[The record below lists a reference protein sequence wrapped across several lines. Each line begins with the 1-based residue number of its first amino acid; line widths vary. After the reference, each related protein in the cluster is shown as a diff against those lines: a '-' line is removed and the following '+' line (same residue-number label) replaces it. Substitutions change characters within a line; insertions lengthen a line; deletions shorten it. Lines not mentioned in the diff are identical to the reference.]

1 MKKYFYLFR
10 HGQTNWNLEKK
21 CQGHTDIPL
30 NEKGLKEA
38 EELSIKFEKIPL
50 QVVYSSDLKRAT
62 QTAEFLSIKKNI
74 PLLLSEHLR
83 EFCLGSA
90 EGKSHEEIISSF
102 GIELWE
108 NFLSIN
114 CDKDDISYPGGESR
128 YQVFKRTLKI
138 LNTIA
143 CESSYEQIGIATHG
157 GTLRNLLSHLDPS
170 LQNKIST
177 PNCSVFKVCY
187 LSPQKD
193 WVLEGQLF

>member
-1 MKKYFYLFR
+1 MKKDFYLFR

-83 EFCLGSA
+83 EFC
-90 EGKSHEEIISSF
+90 
-102 GIELWE
+102 
-108 NFLSIN
+108 
-114 CDKDDISYPGGESR
+114 
-128 YQVFKRTLKI
+128 
-138 LNTIA
+138 
-143 CESSYEQIGIATHG
+143 
-157 GTLRNLLSHLDPS
+157 
-170 LQNKIST
+170 
-177 PNCSVFKVCY
+177 
-187 LSPQKD
+187 
-193 WVLEGQLF
+193 